1 MHFGTL
7 VSFWAF
13 SLLFV
18 FTPGADWAYVISA
31 GMQRSRVTPAVIG
44 LLGGY
49 VVLTCLVATGV
60 GILIAKNHAIM
71 TILAIVGSA
80 YLAWLGWKMI
90 CNPPTPHAEEGV
102 APGNWTR
109 WATRGFF
116 VSGLNPKAFLFFLAF
131 LPPWTDAHET
141 WSVPLQI
148 MVLGCIHTASC
159 SVVYS
164 LVGVS
169 ANAVLR
175 TRPDAARLVGRSSG
189 VAMLLMAALLLYKD
203 L

>member
-1 MHFGTL
+1 MHIGTL

-18 FTPGADWAYVISA
+18 FTPGADWAYAISA
-31 GMQRSRVTPAVIG
+31 GMQRNRVAPAVIG
-44 LLGGY
+44 LLAGY
-49 VVLTCLVATGV
+49 VILTCLVATGV
-60 GILIAKNHAIM
+60 GILIASNHAMM

-90 CNPPTPHAEEGV
+90 GNPPTPHAEGELFSGS
-102 APGNWTR
+102 WTK
-109 WATRGFF
+109 WAIRGLF

-131 LPPWTDAHET
+131 LPPWTNAHEK
-141 WSVPLQI
+141 WSASLQI
-148 MVLGCIHTASC
+148 MALGCIHTASC

-169 ANAVLR
+169 VNAVLKAR
-175 TRPDAARLVGRSSG
+175 PNVTRLIGRCSG
-189 VAMLLMAALLLYKD
+189 LAMLLMAALLLYKD